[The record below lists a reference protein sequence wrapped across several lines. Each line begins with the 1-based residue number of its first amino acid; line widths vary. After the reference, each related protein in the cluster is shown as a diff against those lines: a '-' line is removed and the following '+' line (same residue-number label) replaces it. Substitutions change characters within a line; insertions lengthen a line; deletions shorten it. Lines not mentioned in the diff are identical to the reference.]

1 MKKAVFVFTL
11 AFALCASTLVAQTE
25 LEEEESSDSV
35 ACEGGDSQRT
45 GQTARNCT
53 NQEYV
58 TASFHCDDHHAPNW
72 MNCRLT
78 SCIVRNGWI
87 VYSWSGY
94 YFGV

>member
-1 MKKAVFVFTL
+1 MKAAFAITL
-11 AFALCASTLVAQTE
+11 ALTLFASNVSAQTE
-25 LEEEESSDSV
+25 LEEQSTDSV
-35 ACEGGDSQRT
+35 ACEDGASQRT

-58 TASFHCDDHHAPNW
+58 TASFHCDDHHAPTW

-87 VYSWSGY
+87 VYSWNGY
-94 YFGV
+94 YAGL